1 MISQKTIYQF
11 LQLISTVDKQ
21 SVTDDYYCSNYFSHL
36 LKNGEYYLTLFHRV
50 LNTVVLQCNKQ
61 PYHLSLIDFGCGN
74 GWLGLYAKYCGFKKV
89 VLIDNNEVFATAA
102 LNLSR
107 KLNIDVEVICGDEN
121 QITYIKADALVATDV
136 MEHIYDLPQF
146 LQSIDQINSKM
157 VSVFT
162 TASNPWNPM
171 VVKKLKALQIQDEFH
186 GNEGGDLM
194 GDAHPSYVSLREKI
208 IRANMPDAENLEN
221 LVNATRGLAV
231 KDLKDAIL
239 KYMDSGRL
247 PKPAPGVN
255 TCHPITGSW
264 TERIYSTK
272 EIHTIFIA
280 NGSNYEISP
289 GFYNTFNGGVKSV
302 LKKVLNWLIP
312 IFGKRIAPWIMISRY
327 KK

>member
-1 MISQKTIYQF
+1 MIPEKNIQSF
-11 LQLISTVDKQ
+11 LQLLSTVDQQ

-36 LKNGEYYLTLFHRV
+36 LKNGEYYLTLFHQV
-50 LNTVVLQCNKQ
+50 LNTVVLQCKKQ
-61 PYHLSLIDFGCGN
+61 PHQICLIDFGCGN
-74 GWLGLYAKYCGFKKV
+74 GWLGLYAKYCGFNKV

-121 QITYIKADALVATDV
+121 QLTHFRADALVATDV

-146 LQSIDQINSKM
+146 LQSIDQINSNL
-157 VSVFT
+157 VTVFT

-171 VVKKLKALQIQDEFH
+171 VVKKLKALQIQDEWH
-186 GNEGGDLM
+186 GNKGGDLM
-194 GDAHPSYVSLREKI
+194 GDAHPSYHSLREKI
-208 IRANMPDAENLEN
+208 IRTNMPDAENIEN
-221 LVNATRGLAV
+221 LVMSTRGLAG
-231 KDLKDAIL
+231 KDLHDAVIN
-239 KYMDSGRL
+239 YTESGRL

-272 EIHTIFIA
+272 EIHTIFTA
-280 NGSNYEISP
+280 SEFDYEISP

-302 LKKVLNWLIP
+302 LKKVLNVLIS